1 MKDAEQRE
9 REREIDE
16 AHHDIFCFPTQM
28 AILSAIRA
36 LLSSVQVGGGK
47 DGSGRGRGR
56 EWIGSD
62 ATRGLRRWK
71 TNKGL
76 LEGLL

>member
-36 LLSSVQVGGGK
+36 LLSSVQVGGGRTAG
-47 DGSGRGRGR
+47 DG